1 MWPFGPPPQDTGNW
15 VVGYGATI
23 LFVLLLILAVMFWLW
38 GLRHA
43 IRNPAL
49 PDVARITWIAVIVLL
64 PVIGVVLY
72 MLFRP
77 RATTAGP
84 MQRT

>member
-1 MWPFGPPPQDTGNW
+1 MWPFDPPRDDESW
-15 VVGYGATI
+15 VIAYGATI
-23 LFVLLLILAVMFWLW
+23 LLVLAVILLVLFWLW

-43 IRNPAL
+43 LRNPELSDA
-49 PDVARITWIAVIVLL
+49 ARITWIAVIVLL

-72 MLFRP
+72 LVFRP
-77 RATTAGP
+77 RATVAGP